1 MGPGATTAG
10 SARKFC
16 HSSSG
21 IRSSLG
27 MRLLHRRA
35 GIRSRLLQGGFPDR
49 AYGRRSEQAGTQQ
62 PSPAL
67 RYIRLVRYFLRRRH
81 PPVSRILLVESGSRR
96 LIEGLLPSLR
106 ANYGERV
113 PIDLVTCFPGAP
125 EVVSAVYR
133 VSDYRG
139 GAARGRLY
147 RSLAANRYAILGI
160 VCSDERIMTRWKW
173 VLAARL
179 PAKVFVINENGDY
192 FWLDWGHWRFI
203 RHFVLYRA
211 GLSGSGAVRTLGR
224 LLLFPFTLA
233 FLLLYATVVHF
244 KRAVRLRGVLR
255 RGYR

>member
-1 MGPGATTAG
+1 MATQEQINANRIYAQKSTARRF
-10 SARKFC
+10 SARIVAFRMYTRC
-16 HSSSG
+16 T
-21 IRSSLG
+21 
-27 MRLLHRRA
+27 
-35 GIRSRLLQGGFPDR
+35 P
-49 AYGRRSEQAGTQQ
+49 
-62 PSPAL
+62 L
-67 RYIRLVRYFLRRRH
+67 RYIRLVRYFFRRRH

-106 ANYGERV
+106 AIYGECV
-113 PIDLVTCFPGAP
+113 PIDLVTCYPGTPAG
-125 EVVSAVYR
+125 VSAVYR

-147 RSLAANRYAILGI
+147 GSLAANRYAILGI
-160 VCSDERIMTRWKW
+160 VCSDERIMTKWKW
-173 VLAARL
+173 ALAARL

-233 FLLLYATVVHF
+233 FLLLYATTVHF
-244 KRAVRLRGVLR
+244 KRAMRLRGMLR
-255 RGYR
+255 GGYR